1 MKKVLLFFALSL
13 LALLVAC
20 QPAAKVDTAVRGKT
34 DTTNTAHL
42 APQEPQQGEE
52 QDDEDDDGEGE
63 EPEIADEFP
72 VYLVEVTHGPLSG
85 EVSDTA
91 VTLWARGNMEGTLAF
106 TLVPIAT
113 VYTPTLT
120 TELTE
125 TIEITVNLGITDTVV
140 VTDTAEITDT
150 IAVTDTAEITDT
162 VAVTDTAE
170 ITDTIAVTDT
180 AEITDTVAVTDTA
193 EITDTVAVTDT
204 AEITDT
210 VAVTDT
216 AEITDTVAVTDTAEI
231 TDTIAVTDTIDLSE
245 IYDGIA
251 PITQFNDYTGQVRVE
266 GLQPSTLYSYTV
278 VLLTEFGSSEA
289 RTGTFT
295 TAPAATTA
303 APFDFVFGGCLGG
316 QGYCRTEEGWVIF
329 DQMAATEP
337 DFFLL
342 IGDGVYVD
350 TACMGEGIIPGAE
363 GPFWELDGFR
373 TRYKYHLEDAPYV
386 NFLNET
392 PVYVTWDDHEVIN
405 DFGGPDLQRINPR
418 LFMEGFQAF
427 SEYWPHNRPVEDPT
441 QMYRNFSYGA
451 HAEFFVLDTRSY
463 RDPNV
468 DWDPN
473 PTRLTPKTMLGA
485 AQFAWLQ
492 ESLAA
497 SEATWKFIVTSVPL
511 SYPTG
516 FPEPQVNGRDGWAN
530 YTEPSGYETEL
541 LSLIFFL
548 ESQGIQ
554 NVVFLSGDTHWPYA
568 ISYDPDRN
576 GEANFHEFASSP
588 LSAITLSPT
597 ANADP
602 TLNPT
607 VLFAEGE
614 FAGDTFNFGRI
625 ALDEAGEL
633 TLNFYNLAGE
643 QLYELT
649 LSPE

>member
-1 MKKVLLFFALSL
+1 MKKVLLFLALSL

-20 QPAAKVDTAVRGKT
+20 QPATKVDTAVRGKT

-170 ITDTIAVTDT
+170 ITDT
-180 AEITDTVAVTDTA
+180 VAVTDTA

-216 AEITDTVAVTDTAEI
+216 
-231 TDTIAVTDTIDLSE
+231 IDLSE

-251 PITQFNDYTGQVRVE
+251 PITQFSDYTGQVRVE

-350 TACMGEGIIPGAE
+350 TACSAEGIIPGAE
-363 GPFWELDGFR
+363 GPFFELDGFR
-373 TRYKYHLEDAPYV
+373 TRYKYHLEDEPYV

-405 DFGGPDLQRINPR
+405 DFGGPDLQSINPR

-427 SEYWPHNRPVEDPT
+427 TEYWPHNRPATDPT

-468 DWDPN
+468 NWDPS
-473 PTRLTPKTMLGA
+473 PTNLTPKSMLGE

-492 ESLAA
+492 ESLSA

-516 FPEPQVNGRDGWAN
+516 WPEPQVNGRDGWAN
-530 YTEPSGYETEL
+530 YTERSGYETEL
-541 LSLIFFL
+541 LSLVFFL
-548 ESQGIQ
+548 ESQGIK
-554 NVVFLSGDTHWPYA
+554 NVFFLSGDTHWPYA
-568 ISYDPDRN
+568 LSYDPDRN

-588 LSAITLSPT
+588 LSAITLAPT
-597 ANADP
+597 TMLDP